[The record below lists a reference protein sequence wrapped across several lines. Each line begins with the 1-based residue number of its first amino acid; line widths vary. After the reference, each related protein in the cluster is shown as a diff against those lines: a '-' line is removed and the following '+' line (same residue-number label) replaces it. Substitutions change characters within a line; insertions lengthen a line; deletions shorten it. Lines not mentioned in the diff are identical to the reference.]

1 MWTYKYTVDAN
12 YDQLLLFYHWVI
24 ASLGSSIGLFLIQEH
39 LFLLPG
45 LPLKAKLPQS
55 AVEDMT
61 LQSLCGG
68 LKTEVEPSPSPP
80 LVQEGRA
87 VCKGGSAVQAQE

>member
-87 VCKGGSAVQAQE
+87 VCKGGSTVQAQE